1 MWLWHGKQWV
11 TKQTWCQ
18 ELSFQCWKS
27 RCNCDIWWTR
37 NQGYDVVVRN
47 SYLQETKCI
56 ICIIYWSK
64 EQLKGE
70 TPMNV
75 WETRVNCVI
84 ELLWLCSYLSWFPD
98 GIRISHIAG
107 SSSPHLDETD
117 CHIVISICTWKLQVF
132 GQDTFGCNLRSLWM
146 DYFDKLTLS

>member
-18 ELSFQCWKS
+18 EFSFQCWKS

-98 GIRISHIAG
+98 GIRISTLPEAQVPIWMKQIVMSLLA
-107 SSSPHLDETD
+107 SAFENCKYLDRTLLD
-117 CHIVISICTWKLQVF
+117 IVQVPCE
-132 GQDTFGCNLRSLWM
+132 QTIWIN
-146 DYFDKLTLS
+146 